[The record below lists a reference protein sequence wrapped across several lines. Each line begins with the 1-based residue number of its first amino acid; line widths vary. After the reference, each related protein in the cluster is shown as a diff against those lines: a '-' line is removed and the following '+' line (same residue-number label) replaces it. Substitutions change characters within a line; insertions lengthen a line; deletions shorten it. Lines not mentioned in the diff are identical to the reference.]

1 MTIHRLILPAIS
13 LFAAI
18 CLAGCSK
25 TPDEQLIRNAI
36 DEIETAVQN
45 RQTQPVLKHLAEG
58 FRGPQDMNVRQ
69 VRQLMAAHYFRNR
82 NINVVLA
89 GMRIQINGIDASV
102 NFNAVVTGGA
112 GTLPDQLQYYDVET
126 VWRKMDDD
134 WRIIRADWS
143 PAGPG

>member
-1 MTIHRLILPAIS
+1 MIHRSIVSVFFLLSA
-13 LFAAI
+13 LW
-18 CLAGCSK
+18 LTGCSK
-25 TPDEQLIRNAI
+25 TPDEQLIREAI
-36 DEIETAVQN
+36 DQIETAVQN
-45 RQTQPVLKHLAEG
+45 RQTQPVLKRLAEG

-69 VRQLMAAHYFRNR
+69 VRQLMAAHYIRNR

-102 NFNAVVTGGA
+102 NFNAVVTGGV

-126 VWRKMDDD
+126 VWRKIDGD

-143 PAGPG
+143 PAGAG

>member
-1 MTIHRLILPAIS
+1 MTTLRLILPAVS
-13 LFAAI
+13 LLAAI
-18 CLAGCSK
+18 GLAGCGK

-45 RQTQPVLKHLAEG
+45 RQTRPVVKHLADG

-89 GMRIQINGIDASV
+89 GVRIEINGIDARV
-102 NFNAVVTGGA
+102 DFNAVVTGGA
-112 GTLPDQLQYYDVET
+112 STLPDRLQYYDVET
-126 VWRKMDDD
+126 VWRKIDDD

-143 PAGPG
+143 PAGRG